1 MAAEQQLFI
10 CHVCFFFLHN
20 NCLSTKLR
28 PQKSVVLQKFTKVDN
43 PKILRN
49 PHPVQEYD
57 LLITVIPIYLATL
70 PRAAM

>member
-1 MAAEQQLFI
+1 MFVSFSFI
-10 CHVCFFFLHN
+10 ITVYI
-20 NCLSTKLR
+20 STKLH